1 MLGYISAILF
11 IEFFLITVLIF
22 NFTSRDRLEVEKRV
36 TEVVGSRIP
45 TVREQ
50 ELRNTFFKRAIK
62 PLLNKISLRTTR
74 MLPVEKEAEL
84 AKKIEMAGMN
94 EKITP
99 RELLTLKYFAASGM
113 AVLLLWFSCSLG
125 KNLFQVVLLGCA
137 GLGLG
142 WHLPD
147 LYINRKGA
155 IRKQEI
161 EKSLPDVLDLLT
173 VSVEAGLGFDGAL
186 MKVVEK
192 TKGMLS
198 EEFIKMLYEI
208 KMGKPRVEALRDM
221 SQRVAVDDLSNFTG
235 SVILADQLG
244 ISIGNVL
251 RLQSE
256 QIRQKRRQRAE
267 ESAMKAPVKILIPMV
282 FFIFPAI
289 FVVLLGP
296 AAIQI
301 SKAFPK

>member
-1 MLGYISAILF
+1 MEIKKR
-11 IEFFLITVLIF
+11 F
-22 NFTSRDRLEVEKRV
+22 ND
-36 TEVVGSRIP
+36 VVGNRIP

-50 ELRNTFFKRAIK
+50 ELRNAFIKRAVK
-62 PLLNKISLRTTR
+62 PLLNKISLRVVK

-84 AKKIEMAGMN
+84 ARKIETAGLN
-94 EKITP
+94 EKIAP
-99 RELLTLKYFAASGM
+99 RELLTLKYFVAAGG
-113 AVLLLWFSCSLG
+113 AVMLLWLGSFSG
-125 KNLFQVVLLGCA
+125 KNFFQIVLMGCT

-142 WHLPD
+142 WYLPD
-147 LYINRKGA
+147 IYINRKSA

-161 EKSLPDVLDLLT
+161 EKGLPDVLDLLT

-192 TKGMLS
+192 TRGVLSREFTSMLQ
-198 EEFIKMLYEI
+198 EV
-208 KMGKPRVEALRDM
+208 KMGKPRIEALRDM
-221 SQRVAVDDLSNFTG
+221 SYRVSVDDFSTFAG
-235 SVILADQLG
+235 SVILADKLG

-267 ESAMKAPVKILIPMV
+267 EAAMKAPIKILIPTV

-301 SKAFPK
+301 TRAFLQ